1 MEAAAALYVGML
13 NTGIALSAWEARAG
27 GAWRGLQANHW
38 LATAWAALALL
49 LILGPAMDRRGAE
62 STSKASTNAEPR
74 EPKLN

>member
-13 NTGIALSAWEARAG
+13 NTGIALRAWGRGQVVHG
-27 GAWRGLQANHW
+27 GGLQANHW

-49 LILGPAMDRRGAE
+49 LILGPAMARRGAE
-62 STSKASTNAEPR
+62 STSKASTNAEPS